1 MTLWARTL
9 GLMLASAFVGAPS
22 LRSAMAAREP
32 CAAPE
37 YRQFDLWLGRWEVRT
52 PGGTHAGTNDVTRIL
67 GGCVL
72 QEHWSG
78 AKGMHGTSFNIY
90 DAATG
95 RWHQTWVDDHGTL
108 LTLDGRLENG
118 AMVLRGETKGQDGA
132 TVTQRITWSK
142 LANGRVRQLWE
153 TSRDGGA
160 NWQVAFD
167 GTYMKA
173 R

>member
-1 MTLWARTL
+1 MRSWTRTL
-9 GLMLASAFVGAPS
+9 GVVLVSALVGASA
-22 LRSAMAAREP
+22 LRSATAAREG
-32 CAAPE
+32 CSAPE
-37 YRQFDLWLGRWEVRT
+37 YRQFDFWLGNWDVRT
-52 PGGTHAGTNDVTRIL
+52 PAGKHAGTNNVTRIL

-108 LTLDGRLENG
+108 LTLDGQLEDG

-132 TVTQRITWSK
+132 TVTQRIAWSK
-142 LANGRVRQLWE
+142 LANGNVRQLWQ
-153 TSRDGGA
+153 TSRDGGGS
-160 NWQVAFD
+160 WQVAFD
-167 GTYMKA
+167 GTYVRA